1 MHGIYSVG
9 DVIAYPGE
17 RKRILSGCHEDAW
30 ATFGAV
36 EWLAGEKVLLEYNT
50 SSARLQGYLY
60 VAGS

>member
-1 MHGIYSVG
+1 MG

-36 EWLAGEKVLLEYNT
+36 EWLAGEKVLLEYNKVV
-50 SSARLQGYLY
+50 RGCRDI
-60 VAGS
+60 